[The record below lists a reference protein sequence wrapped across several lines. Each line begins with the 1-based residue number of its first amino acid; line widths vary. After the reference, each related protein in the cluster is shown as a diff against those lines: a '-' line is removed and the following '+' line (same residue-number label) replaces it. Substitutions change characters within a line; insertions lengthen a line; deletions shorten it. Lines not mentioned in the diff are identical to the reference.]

1 MLKKCLL
8 LGGGLP
14 AGAELFKVTM
24 GYYDYFHWVG
34 FSAGM
39 GSIRPQTFLGKKI
52 TFLFS
57 GETATEVHVDS
68 IVDVGNIRIKRL
80 DTGSSVLLVK
90 KTLGNTTYW
99 QGYQLLFTQSDV
111 GKTIPILLIPE

>member
-1 MLKKCLL
+1 M
-8 LGGGLP
+8 
-14 AGAELFKVTM
+14 E
-24 GYYDYFHWVG
+24 GYRLAPNSLRLQWG
-34 FSAGM
+34 TT
-39 GSIRPQTFLGKKI
+39 IRPQTFLGKKI

-111 GKTIPILLIPE
+111 GKTGSVTKSVSEGSLV